1 MVLRDLP
8 EFWLPAVSSKR
19 RLHVA
24 TAIYG
29 QEGGLPALDAD
40 SCSSYL
46 FLCVRIYLY
55 LSVCFGMTL
64 MPPAQPSG
72 LVPDWCRGVAAQF
85 VVGRKLGLDCVFAI
99 FTRVLYAKIQ
109 DLVVISFLG

>member
-1 MVLRDLP
+1 MGLRDLP
-8 EFWLPAVSSKR
+8 EFWLPVASSKR
-19 RLHVA
+19 WLHVA

-55 LSVCFGMTL
+55 LSLCFGMTL
-64 MPPAQPSG
+64 MPLAQPSG
-72 LVPDWCRGVAAQF
+72 LVPGWCRGVAALKQF
-85 VVGRKLGLDCVFAI
+85 VVGMKLGLDCVFAI
-99 FTRVLYAKIQ
+99 FIRVLCARI
-109 DLVVISFLG
+109 